1 MAVRRMTRPSSPWV
15 SAAGV
20 TLADQVPAGLRRSW
34 VGRGHCPDQ
43 DLYSLFSEH
52 VRACPERVAVA
63 WADGEVSYAELDRKA
78 RAAAAALADAG
89 LTARDIIAIAMP
101 SDWRAV
107 VAELAVAAVGA
118 VALPYPA
125 GRGSRDA
132 RSLLGRSRASAMI
145 TAGTKAAELTALRP
159 SLPWLREIFTFGPGG
174 HGTRCLDDW
183 LAAPPDWRPCPADP
197 EAPARILV
205 SSGSESEPTM
215 VVYSHNA
222 MAGGRGNY
230 LAALHQDPVEPMRN
244 LILVPL
250 ASSYGS
256 CATSVTIA
264 RHGGTVLLPGPFDPA
279 AAIAMMI
286 SHRPFLVFGVP
297 TMLRRMA
304 DLPPEDEFPALR
316 ALISSAAPLPATTAA
331 ACAERFGVPVINV
344 YGSSDGVN
352 CHAVAAG
359 PDTGAYPGHPG
370 RPGHARR
377 PGYAGNPDPAVAAIR
392 VADADGNALPPGKE
406 GEIQALGPMTPLCYV
421 HAPELDARYRAPGG
435 WVRTG
440 DSGVLEADGALWVT
454 GRMRQVI
461 IRGGYNISAAEVE
474 REIGAHPLVTDV
486 ACVAVTDADLG
497 ERVCACLAQRP
508 GTPPLTVAGLAA
520 FLETERGLD
529 RVKLP
534 EFLLHLPELP
544 VGPTGKACRRTL
556 AHLAAQG
563 EHMSS
568 AVSGQ
573 EVYVFNNASEHAVEQ
588 HRCLAEFLDPVTI
601 AGLAATGV
609 TAGWRCLEAGAGG
622 GSVAR
627 WLAARVAPSGAVL
640 ATDINPVHVPWMP
653 GLDIRQH
660 DITRDP
666 LPEDAYDLA
675 HARLVLLH
683 LPERLTA
690 LRQMV
695 RSLRP
700 GGQLVLE
707 EFDARYCP
715 ALLAPDDE
723 AAARYAKYTESKVAV
738 MESAGADMSWGQR
751 VGGAMRDAGLT
762 QIEIKPLILPWRGG
776 SPGARLQIHHTRHLR
791 EKFLRAGIT
800 DADLARFREV
810 LSDPEF
816 VACTVL
822 YSVRGTRPAV

>member
-1 MAVRRMTRPSSPWV
+1 MTRPAFPWV

-20 TLADQVPAGLRRSW
+20 TLTDQVPAGLRRSW
-34 VGRGHCPDQ
+34 ISRGYCQDQ

-52 VRACPERVAVA
+52 VRACPDRVAVA
-63 WADGEVSYAELDRKA
+63 WAGGEVGYAELDRRA
-78 RAAAAALADAG
+78 RGAAAALADAG

-125 GRGSRDA
+125 SRGSRDS
-132 RSLLGRSRASAMI
+132 RSLLARSRASAMI
-145 TAGTKAAELTALRP
+145 TAGAKAAELTALRP

-215 VVYSHNA
+215 VAYSHNA
-222 MAGGRGNY
+222 LAGGRGNY
-230 LAALHQDPVEPMRN
+230 LAALYRDTVPHQEPVAPMRN

-256 CATSVTIA
+256 CATPVTIA

-304 DLPPEDEFPALR
+304 DLPREGEFAALR
-316 ALISSAAPLPATTAA
+316 ALISSGAPLPATTAA
-331 ACAERFGVPVINV
+331 ACAQRFGVPVINV
-344 YGSSDGVN
+344 YGSSNGVN
-352 CHAVAAG
+352 CHAVAAR
-359 PDTGAYPGHPG
+359 PDTGGYPGHV
-370 RPGHARR
+370 
-377 PGYAGNPDPAVAAIR
+377 GYPDPAVAAIR
-392 VADADGNALPPGKE
+392 VADADGNALPPGRE

-421 HAPELDARYRAPGG
+421 NAPELDARCRAPGG

-440 DSGVLEADGALWVT
+440 DTGVLGADGALRVT

-486 ACVAVTDADLG
+486 ACVAVPDADLG

-508 GTPPLTVAGLAA
+508 GTRPLTVAGLAV

-544 VGPTGKACRRTL
+544 VGPTGKACPADTGPPRGPVRRPV
-556 AHLAAQG
+556 AKPPPEKG
-563 EHMSS
+563 DPMSS

-573 EVYVFNNASEHAVEQ
+573 EAYVFDNASVHAVE
-588 HRCLAEFLDPVTI
+588 
-601 AGLAATGV
+601 
-609 TAGWRCLEAGAGG
+609 
-622 GSVAR
+622 
-627 WLAARVAPSGAVL
+627 
-640 ATDINPVHVPWMP
+640 
-653 GLDIRQH
+653 
-660 DITRDP
+660 
-666 LPEDAYDLA
+666 
-675 HARLVLLH
+675 
-683 LPERLTA
+683 
-690 LRQMV
+690 
-695 RSLRP
+695 
-700 GGQLVLE
+700 
-707 EFDARYCP
+707 
-715 ALLAPDDE
+715 
-723 AAARYAKYTESKVAV
+723 
-738 MESAGADMSWGQR
+738 
-751 VGGAMRDAGLT
+751 
-762 QIEIKPLILPWRGG
+762 
-776 SPGARLQIHHTRHLR
+776 
-791 EKFLRAGIT
+791 
-800 DADLARFREV
+800 
-810 LSDPEF
+810 
-816 VACTVL
+816 
-822 YSVRGTRPAV
+822 